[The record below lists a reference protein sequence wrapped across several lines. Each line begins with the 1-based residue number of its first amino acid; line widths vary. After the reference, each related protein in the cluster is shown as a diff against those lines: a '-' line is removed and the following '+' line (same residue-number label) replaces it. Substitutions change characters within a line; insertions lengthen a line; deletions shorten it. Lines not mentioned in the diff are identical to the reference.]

1 MSYVLAIE
9 PHREQA
15 RVLRDEIR
23 ARTRTK
29 LTVVESLDAALEAID
44 AEVPALV
51 LVDAL
56 MPAQDEHSL
65 VARLKKLPPS
75 KTPQVLFLPALAR
88 HGTAP
93 ASQKWSFFGFS
104 PAKLLRFS
112 RPKGFKPVD
121 CDPATFALHV
131 CEYLGDPDRAGR
143 DRREA
148 LRIEQVDWAT
158 LLVDGV
164 TVDLIDLSA
173 TGAQVRSTV
182 SLQPGGVVQILL
194 KTESEEIT
202 CEAGV
207 VWGTTDGGE
216 PAKSG
221 YRAGVAFKDADK
233 KKLERLYSKRVRHD
247 AALATPGKER

>member
-9 PHREQA
+9 PHHEQA
-15 RVLRDEIR
+15 RILRDEIR

-29 LTVVESLDAALEAID
+29 LTVVESLGAALTAID

-65 VARLKKLPPS
+65 VARLRKVPPS
-75 KTPQVLFLPALAR
+75 KAPQILFLPALA
-88 HGTAP
+88 GQPAP
-93 ASQKWSFFGFS
+93 PKKRSFFS
-104 PAKLLRFS
+104 SFS
-112 RPKGFKPVD
+112 RPKGFRPVD
-121 CDPATFALHV
+121 CDPATFAVHV
-131 CEYLGDPDRAGR
+131 CEYLGDPARAGR

-148 LRIEQVDWAT
+148 MRIEQVDWAT

-164 TVDLIDLSA
+164 TVDLIDLST

-194 KTESEEIT
+194 KTESEEVL
-202 CEAGV
+202 CEAGI
-207 VWGTTDGGE
+207 VWGTTE
-216 PAKSG
+216 PGAASKTG
-221 YRAGVAFKDADK
+221 FRAGVAFKEADRK
-233 KKLERLYSKRVRHD
+233 KIERLYSKRTRRD
-247 AALATPGKER
+247 AAVASPGKGR